1 MNRLCEK
8 CKSSRLRMTES
19 HMISGNR
26 VRRVRRV
33 CRDCGHRHT
42 LYEVS
47 KEVLEELDE
56 SVALLKQLRNILGVD
71 QRLPLI
77 QCDSC
82 TYWGD
87 NGCSMDFPEAGGK
100 FAGECSVY
108 TSQGEEAV

>member
-8 CKSSRLRMTES
+8 CKSSKLRITES
-19 HMISGNR
+19 HLISEGR

-33 CRDCGHRHT
+33 CENCGHRHT

-47 KEVLEELDE
+47 KEMLEQFEE
-56 SVALLKQLRNILGVD
+56 SAALLKQLRSVLGV
-71 QRLPLI
+71 QKRLHLV

-82 TYWGD
+82 IYWGND
-87 NGCSMDFPEAGGK
+87 GCSMDFPEAGGK